1 MTPGPVPVVSLKYSD
16 YLSGAAILFGF
27 LAGYSWIVSAHPEWS
42 GPFGAA
48 AGAAAALSQWLQS
61 KGD

>member
-1 MTPGPVPVVSLKYSD
+1 MSTPIVTAPLKYSD
-16 YLSGAAILFGF
+16 YLAGGSILFGF
-27 LAGYSWIVSAHPEWS
+27 LAGYSWIASAQPEWA

-48 AGAAAALSQWLQS
+48 AGAFAALSQWLQS

>member
-1 MTPGPVPVVSLKYSD
+1 MSANLNGLKYSD
-16 YLSGAAILFGF
+16 YLSGGAIGFGF
-27 LAGYSWIVSAHPEWS
+27 LAGYSWIGASHPEWA

-48 AGAAAALSQWLQS
+48 AGLCAALSQWLQS